1 MTVARRTRIV
11 RACNLSGGSTR
22 GVAINHTR
30 RSTLPSQRASPM
42 ARRGSTVTGPPE
54 PGRTSPSDVGQNHG
68 QGARTGRARATPAH
82 LATKH
87 FANATPAPT
96 SHGPPTRVQHSAQL
110 PTGHH
115 AHGARDRAPH
125 PLGPQGT
132 MCGQVHPQPRGQDR
146 TVRSATSPSTST
158 STGHRLG
165 AVALWRRRPCG
176 RVRRCAQVHARVR
189 TDIDVES
196 PTPAAL
202 GTGEWVQSS
211 VRLRHH
217 ARHGHVRTRPRALAH
232 RRRRPPAFNRG
243 FKAHPPVK
251 EPWGQPGTTPGTTT
265 VVLTA
270 QATRRGGA
278 SDTSPDA
285 ISTWAPCTRRA

>member
-125 PLGPQGT
+125 PLGPRVLCAGRYTRSHEARTEQSAV
-132 MCGQVHPQPRGQDR
+132 QPHPP
-146 TVRSATSPSTST
+146 
-158 STGHRLG
+158 
-165 AVALWRRRPCG
+165 RRRP
-176 RVRRCAQVHARVR
+176 R
-189 TDIDVES
+189 DIDSGRS
-196 PTPAAL
+196 PFGAAAPAAASV
-202 GTGEWVQSS
+202 GAHKCTRACVQTLTSS
-211 VRLRHH
+211 HQRLRHWGRGSGYNHLYASVTTHGMGMCARGH
-217 ARHGHVRTRPRALAH
+217 APSRTDDADRQPSTGGSKHAH
-232 RRRRPPAFNRG
+232 R
-243 FKAHPPVK
+243 
-251 EPWGQPGTTPGTTT
+251 
-265 VVLTA
+265 
-270 QATRRGGA
+270 
-278 SDTSPDA
+278 
-285 ISTWAPCTRRA
+285 

>member
-125 PLGPQGT
+125 PLGP
-132 MCGQVHPQPRGQDR
+132 
-146 TVRSATSPSTST
+146 
-158 STGHRLG
+158 
-165 AVALWRRRPCG
+165 
-176 RVRRCAQVHARVR
+176 RVLCAGGCTRCHARR
-189 TDIDVES
+189 DYGRGCQ
-196 PTPAAL
+196 L
-202 GTGEWVQSS
+202 KQ
-211 VRLRHH
+211 
-217 ARHGHVRTRPRALAH
+217 H
-232 RRRRPPAFNRG
+232 RRHVVCRDARRPPPAG
-243 FKAHPPVK
+243 LGAQSLTTKEHPLAVLSLP
-251 EPWGQPGTTPGTTT
+251 PGRSKDGRQR
-265 VVLTA
+265 VCHNN
-270 QATRRGGA
+270 TRQ
-278 SDTSPDA
+278 SLHLSQQ
-285 ISTWAPCTRRA
+285 

>member
-1 MTVARRTRIV
+1 
-11 RACNLSGGSTR
+11 
-22 GVAINHTR
+22 
-30 RSTLPSQRASPM
+30 
-42 ARRGSTVTGPPE
+42 
-54 PGRTSPSDVGQNHG
+54 
-68 QGARTGRARATPAH
+68 
-82 LATKH
+82 
-87 FANATPAPT
+87 
-96 SHGPPTRVQHSAQL
+96 
-110 PTGHH
+110 
-115 AHGARDRAPH
+115 
-125 PLGPQGT
+125 
-132 MCGQVHPQPRGQDR
+132 MCGQVHPQPRGQYR

-158 STGHRLG
+158 SAGHRLG

-176 RVRRCAQVHARVR
+176 RERRCAQVHARVR

-270 QATRRGGA
+270 QATRRAAQVRRRRTPSRRGHHAHGARDHAPHPLGLRALCAGGCA
-278 SDTSPDA
+278 RSHERRDYGRGCQLKQHRRHVVCRDA
-285 ISTWAPCTRRA
+285 RRPPPAGLGAQSLTTKEHPLAVLSLPPGRSKDGRQRVCHTTTRQSLHLSQQ